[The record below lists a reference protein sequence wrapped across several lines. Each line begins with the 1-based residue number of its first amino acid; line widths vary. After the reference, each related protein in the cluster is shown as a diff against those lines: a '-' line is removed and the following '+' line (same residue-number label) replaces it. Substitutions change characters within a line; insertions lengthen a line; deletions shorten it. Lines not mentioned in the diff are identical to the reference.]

1 MLTAEDNELLCRV
14 GPGTPMGELFRQ
26 YWLPA
31 MLSSELPEP
40 DCDQVRVKLLGEEL
54 IAFRDTNGDV
64 GLLANLCPHR
74 AASLYYARNEDCGL
88 RCVYH
93 GWKFDKTGACVDMPS
108 EPPESNF
115 KNKVRAT
122 AYPCVERH
130 GVVWTYLGPRET
142 PPPLPQLESNDAE
155 GAAVRGV
162 MIRECNWMQALEG
175 DIDTVHFSWLHIGHI
190 EPDEAA
196 GQFLRY
202 QAMNRSPK
210 YSVVDTPWGTSYGAV
225 IPVSEEKSYVRQAHF
240 LFPCYTMI
248 PQGSLLSNRFS
259 RAWVPMDDGHV
270 IWFSFTAPPLLD
282 LDLNAT
288 TPEKTVA
295 GGRRPEDLLPNSTDW
310 YGRFRTAHTADRD
323 YDLNRD
329 DARAKK
335 SFTGLTSV
343 TMEDHAVTESM
354 GPVLD
359 RSNEHLGTSDAM
371 IIRTRQRLIVA
382 AEALRDK
389 GTIPPGVDEPEV
401 YRQRSGGVILQ
412 NGVNWF
418 DATAEG
424 RRAYVRNSEEAIR
437 ASISV

>member
-1 MLTAEDNELLCRV
+1 MLSVEDNDLLCRV
-14 GPGTPMGELFRQ
+14 GPGTPMGNLFRE

-40 DCDQVRVKLLGEEL
+40 DGGQVRVKLLGEEL

-93 GWKFDKTGACVDMPS
+93 GWKFDKNGTCVDMPS
-108 EPPESNF
+108 EPAESNF
-115 KNKVRAT
+115 KDKVKAT

-130 GVVWTYLGPRET
+130 GVVWTYMGPRDV
-142 PPPLPQLESNDAE
+142 PPPLPDLESNDAD
-155 GAAVRGV
+155 GAFCRGV
-162 MIRECNWMQALEG
+162 MIRDCNWMQALEG

-190 EPDEAA
+190 DPDDAE
-196 GQFLRY
+196 GDFMRY
-202 QAMNRSPK
+202 QSMNRSPK

-225 IPVSEEKSYVRQAHF
+225 IPVTEERSYVRQAHF

-248 PQGSLLSNRFS
+248 PQGALLSNRFS
-259 RAWVPMDDGHV
+259 RAWVPMDDHHV
-270 IWFSFTAPPLLD
+270 IWFGFTAPPLLD
-282 LDLNAT
+282 LQLNAT
-288 TPEKTVA
+288 KTGKATA
-295 GGRRPEDLLPNSTDW
+295 GAGRREDLEENTSDW
-310 YGRFRTAHTADRD
+310 FGRFRTAHPAERD

-329 DARAKK
+329 DARNLI
-335 SFTGLTSV
+335 SYTGLTSV

-359 RSNEHLGTSDAM
+359 RSHEHLGTSDAM
-371 IIRTRQRLIVA
+371 IIRTRQRLIAA

-401 YRQRSGGVILQ
+401 YRQRSGGVVLPADA
-412 NGVNWF
+412 NWY
-418 DATAEG
+418 DATMES
-424 RRAYVRNSEEAIR
+424 RRAYIRNSEEAIR
-437 ASISV
+437 ASVKV